1 MSLAAADRIFWIR
14 GLSYLLLLVVLG
26 AFLPYVVLEGASYSG
41 HQIFFL
47 ATLVTFAQLVVLF
60 LPRRNDAILA
70 LFLSDA
76 LFFMVLVRV
85 SGMSASPF
93 LVLFPVL
100 AALAPVLF
108 RGLFSYILIGA
119 CLVMSATALGW
130 GVGILGVS
138 ISILAV
144 GALSTYL
151 SRLLV
156 SSEASLEKSETARRR
171 LENLQKVILANIPSG
186 LVSIDSDGTVIQV
199 NSVGERI
206 LGIREGKFLRKPIDS
221 LLPGIDPAV
230 GVQGEDS
237 LGNRRILEYLKDD
250 GSMAK
255 LGYSTAELKDPDGSD
270 ILGTLLVF
278 QDLTKVIS
286 MENELRL
293 NEKLAAVGKL
303 AAGIAHEIRNPL
315 AGISG
320 SAQLLAG
327 TKGLSEEDQH
337 LLSIIRR
344 ESTRLD
350 GLITEFLEF
359 VRPPD
364 IHLKAVKLYEVCQ
377 QVKDNLSVNPK
388 WQGLESSLELLE
400 SGQEL
405 EAEAE
410 VNKLTQIVMN
420 LVLNAGQ
427 AGASKVQI
435 EVLKGERNRV
445 LIEVRDN
452 GSGITEENQ
461 KRLFEPFFTTKDSG
475 TGLGLAVSYKMLEA
489 MGGRI
494 DVISPAEDFC
504 EKNGSIFRMTLNPA
518 GGNTQ

>member
-1 MSLAAADRIFWIR
+1 MILPISERIFWVR
-14 GLSYLLLLVVLG
+14 GLFYLLLLILIG
-26 AFLPYVVLEGASYSG
+26 SFLPYVVLEGASYSG
-41 HQIFFL
+41 HQVFLL
-47 ATLVTFAQLVVLF
+47 ATLVAAAQLVVLL
-60 LPRRNDAILA
+60 LPRRKDALLA

-100 AALAPVLF
+100 AALAPVVF
-108 RGLFSYILIGA
+108 RGAFSYVLITS
-119 CLVMSATALGW
+119 CVVMAATALGW
-130 GVGILGVS
+130 GVGILGISV
-138 ISILAV
+138 SILAV

-156 SSEASLEKSETARRR
+156 RSEESLEKSEIARRR

-206 LGIREGKFLRKPIDS
+206 LGIRESEYLRKSIDS
-221 LLPGIDPAV
+221 LLPGVDPEV
-230 GVQGEDS
+230 GPQEDDS
-237 LGNRRILEYLKDD
+237 IANRRVLEFVRDD
-250 GSMAK
+250 GSIAK
-255 LGYSTAELKDPDGSD
+255 LGYSTAELKEPGGEDV
-270 ILGTLLVF
+270 LGTLLVF

-327 TKGLSEEDQH
+327 AKGLSEEDKH
-337 LLSIIRR
+337 LLTIIRR
-344 ESTRLD
+344 ESARLD
-350 GLITEFLEF
+350 GLITEFLEY

-364 IHLKAVKLYEVCQ
+364 IHLKAVNLYGICE
-377 QVKDNLSVNPK
+377 QVKESLAVNPK
-388 WQGLESSLELLE
+388 WQGLDTSLTLKE
-400 SGQEL
+400 SGQDL
-405 EAEAE
+405 EADAE

-420 LVLNAGQ
+420 LILNAGQ
-427 AGASKVQI
+427 AGASLV
-435 EVLKGERNRV
+435 EVEVSQTNTRHLQ
-445 LIEVRDN
+445 IEVRDN
-452 GSGITEENQ
+452 GSGISEENQ

-504 EKNGSIFRMTLNPA
+504 EKNGSIFRMILNPA
-518 GGNTQ
+518 GGAAK